1 MNPSLALAEVIETNL
16 PNLGYSIFV
25 NHVPDEPDNAVL
37 IYDVGRGRLEER
49 NHRTGKREEHPRVEI
64 RVRGANSEAYSI
76 IKQISDMTENVYH
89 FTLSDGQNLQVIT
102 KSNTIGF
109 TGQEPQTRRYHY
121 SQQFLLTIS
130 E

>member
-1 MNPSLALAEVIETNL
+1 MNPSLALAEVIEANL